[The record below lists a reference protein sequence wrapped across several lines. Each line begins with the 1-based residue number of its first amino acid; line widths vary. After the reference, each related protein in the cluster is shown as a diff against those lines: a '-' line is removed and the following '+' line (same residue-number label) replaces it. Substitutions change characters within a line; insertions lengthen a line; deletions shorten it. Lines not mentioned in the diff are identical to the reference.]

1 MPRLHVR
8 ISGRVQGVGFRI
20 AVYREAQSLSIT
32 GWVRNLPDRSV
43 EAEFEGDRPALEMM
57 HRWCD
62 QGPTFARVDAV
73 SSEWLGGE
81 AGYTE
86 FEIR

>member
-1 MPRLHVR
+1 
-8 ISGRVQGVGFRI
+8 
-20 AVYREAQSLSIT
+20 VYREAQSLNIT
-32 GWVRNLPDRSV
+32 GWVRNLPDGSV

-57 HRWCD
+57 RTWCD
-62 QGPTFARVDAV
+62 RGPTFARVDAV
-73 SSEWLGGE
+73 SSEWMSGE